1 MKTPKTT
8 PKATKTSEAAQ
19 QLKDLPRQL
28 KASEQLEELEHR
40 LRLMV
45 RTWQGDASRHEL
57 HGAAATDGL
66 VCGLH
71 NCAMDLDGLLT
82 KRA

>member
-1 MKTPKTT
+1 MKTKKTT
-8 PKATKTSEAAQ
+8 AAQ

-28 KASEQLEELEHR
+28 KASEQLEVLQYQ

-45 RTWQGDASRHEL
+45 RTWQGDASRHEM

-71 NCAMDLDGLLT
+71 NCATDLDGLLT
-82 KRA
+82 SKTAAWRA